1 MAKQKYIKHL
11 SASEIAVILSY
22 LLEITISASNIYI
35 ALLQLELVTKD
46 MFTNE
51 WAPTEKGKKF
61 AVEKTY
67 TDKKTNEAKT
77 FLVWHR
83 DIVEMLKKY
92 FEELKIGG
100 SNE

>member
-1 MAKQKYIKHL
+1 MAKQKDIKHL

-51 WAPTEKGKKF
+51 WVPTEKGKEF

-67 TDKKTNEAKT
+67 TDKKTNEERT
-77 FLVWHR
+77 FYLWHK
-83 DIVEMLKKY
+83 DVVKMLEERFK
-92 FEELKIGG
+92 ELKTGG
-100 SNE
+100 NNE